1 MKQEMSARTNR
12 IFLKSP
18 LKEIRSDVAGLSRGR
33 RGAGSTADGQPKQN
47 SFKDKRSP
55 AFLRGHEALSK
66 YDRSERG

>member
-12 IFLKSP
+12 VFLNPRSRKFDPMSP
-18 LKEIRSDVAGLSRGR
+18 SSRGR

-47 SFKDKRSP
+47 SFKDKQSP

-66 YDRSERG
+66 YDRTERG